1 MVDRTDLRH
10 VALVEQRGLQGAA
23 SAASALIAGARSAVI
38 QSKPA
43 GARSASMRALVIMPR
58 SPTSTIASAGSACVA
73 S

>member
-1 MVDRTDLRH
+1 MSRSSNS
-10 VALVEQRGLQGAA
+10 EGCKGPP

-58 SPTSTIASAGSACVA
+58 SPTSTMRFRRKRVRSFLT
-73 S
+73 